1 METILHGMN
10 EVHSTCS
17 TCESIDSMKKL
28 FTNSFAIKN
37 ANNTNST
44 NNQEVGELTQQ
55 YIEENRTLLEKERE
69 KAKKETYDPS

>member
-1 METILHGMN
+1 
-10 EVHSTCS
+10 
-17 TCESIDSMKKL
+17 MKKL